1 MLFALVAG
9 SKLKMRTIAAQNVN
23 RKLVI
28 TNWKK
33 NSHVCHANDKTGQV
47 PDQLSVESVRSFCE
61 IKMDK
66 TVLAAEYNSKN

>member
-1 MLFALVAG
+1 MLFAIVAG
-9 SKLKMRTIAAQNVN
+9 SELKMRTIAAQYVN

-28 TNWKK
+28 TNWKLIR
-33 NSHVCHANDKTGQV
+33 HICHANDKTGQV
-47 PDQLSVESVRSFCE
+47 PDQLSVESVRSLCE